1 MQTRT
6 ISGSTDLDVSPTTS
20 NTPTHPH
27 LPTLQIRESWNYE
40 SPTRDTLYVTHISI
54 TQHFSATHDGVNNAV
69 PRHFDI
75 LDIFTVFFVS
85 PWKLIRTRCN
95 RVSLRAARTDFC
107 GFNSPKHEYTMNRKT
122 RHKYFAFPRQQLCP
136 SRSCKLYID
145 GVITKLTSTLPEK
158 LDFPIQQ
165 GTLPYDRNIPDFP
178 TYPPLSAR
186 AYEGL

>member
-122 RHKYFAFPRQQLCP
+122 RHKCEYIPQFLRHRGALDRVYERVVRVFMILDVPDLLCAQIRVLGKYF
-136 SRSCKLYID
+136 
-145 GVITKLTSTLPEK
+145 VV
-158 LDFPIQQ
+158 
-165 GTLPYDRNIPDFP
+165 
-178 TYPPLSAR
+178 
-186 AYEGL
+186 